1 MKFSIT
7 DFFNKC
13 DQVRSFLRIWSHL
26 LKKPLMEN
34 FIFRAVLVNKFFES
48 FSHWLAFRLKKD
60 KKYRIKTFP
69 VKQEH

>member
-13 DQVRSFLRIWSHL
+13 DQIRSL

-34 FIFRAVLVNKFFES
+34 FIFRAVLVNKFFKS
-48 FSHWLAFRLKKD
+48 FSHWLVFRLKKD